1 MSSIFGHI
9 SIPRFS
15 HVNYIG
21 TYLYPWSL
29 PAMLHVCGLLPM
41 CNAATSLSFRAAWAG
56 SSDIISSFSAH
67 LCAPCM
73 DAVMAG
79 CGWPPISLFSLSLPG
94 GMWPCSQSLHGKSCR
109 RSVMVSH
116 SVWPAS
122 VHDGGSGGTRGKEER
137 DYLTFGSHCHIWCH
151 IPVVPQ
157 ACMRAAAVA
166 REGKKKL
173 PNIFCLTATASKAF
187 RNSQGGNLSGCKNT
201 LLMHVRGIP

>member
-1 MSSIFGHI
+1 MSSILVHI

-41 CNAATSLSFRAAWAG
+41 GNNATSSFRVAWAG
-56 SSDIISSFSAH
+56 SSDISSSFSAH

-79 CGWPPISLFSLSLPG
+79 CGWAPISLFSLSLPPPPPG
-94 GMWPCSQSLHGKSCR
+94 GMWACSQSLHVMPDSW
-109 RSVMVSH
+109 RSVMMSH
-116 SVWPAS
+116 SWPAS
-122 VHDGGSGGTRGKEER
+122 VHEGGSGGTRGKEGR

-151 IPVVPQ
+151 IPVVLQ
-157 ACMRAAAVA
+157 ACMRAAVVA
-166 REGKKKL
+166 REGKKK
-173 PNIFCLTATASKAF
+173 PNILGLTAAASKPLS
-187 RNSQGGNLSGCKNT
+187 NSQGG
-201 LLMHVRGIP
+201 